1 MRGWKIALLAALP
14 AALTVAGI
22 FVVTQTSDIP
32 GSDLTH
38 DPAGLVGYAQYVGLF
53 SYLGVLLWAATAS
66 IAIFVYGVLRRT
78 DIDRARYFLF
88 AGLLS
93 AVFAVDDLFM
103 LHEDVLPHRVGIDE
117 LIVMAVYG
125 LLGLAFLIRHY
136 VRIVVEGA
144 AVLVAAVVSFGITVL
159 VDLWNPL
166 GFGVLVEDVFQVLGI
181 GLWLGHFWSAAA
193 RSLRPTA

>member
-1 MRGWKIALLAALP
+1 VRGWNIAWLAALP
-14 AALTVAGI
+14 AVLTVVGI
-22 FVVTQTSDIP
+22 VVVTQTTDIP
-32 GSDLTH
+32 GTDLTH
-38 DPAGLVGYAQYVGLF
+38 DPAGLVGYPQYVGLF
-53 SYLGVLLWAATAS
+53 SYLGILLWAATAS
-66 IAIFVYGVLRRT
+66 VAIFAFGVLRKT
-78 DIDRARYFLF
+78 DLDRARYFLF

-117 LIVMAVYG
+117 LIVMSVYG

-136 VRIVVEGA
+136 ARIVVEGA

-166 GFGVLVEDVFQVLGI
+166 GFGALVEDVFQMLGT
-181 GLWLGHFWSAAA
+181 GLWLGHFWNAAA
-193 RSLRPTA
+193 RSLRPAA